1 MKDIPRE
8 DRERIR
14 GDLYCN
20 GDVVMKRIWP
30 IDMKLYT
37 DYAHEEFKRQM
48 NAKGIAVVEKILRD
62 EKEKEGE
69 IKRIVVRK

>member
-1 MKDIPRE
+1 MKDIPMK

-14 GDLYCN
+14 EELISSY
-20 GDVVMKRIWP
+20 
-30 IDMKLYT
+30 
-37 DYAHEEFKRQM
+37 EEFKRQM